1 MITLGVDVVILSL
14 FALVCIIASIVT
26 CGLIPL
32 AKEEGDAAV
41 MATAIT
47 AVAMVIAYI
56 IMAGVLDSML
66 GAMGW

>member
-14 FALVCIIASIVT
+14 FALACIVASIVA

-32 AKEEGDAAV
+32 AKEEGDVAV
-41 MATAIT
+41 AATAIT
-47 AVAMVIAYI
+47 AVVMVIAYI